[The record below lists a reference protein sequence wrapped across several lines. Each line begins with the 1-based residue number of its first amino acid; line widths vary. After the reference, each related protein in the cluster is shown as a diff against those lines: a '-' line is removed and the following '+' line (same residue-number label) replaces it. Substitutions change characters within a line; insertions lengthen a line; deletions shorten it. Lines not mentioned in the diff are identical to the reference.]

1 MKIKVAPSL
10 LACHA
15 GEEKKEMQ
23 RLTLSGADWLHFDVM
38 DGKFVPNTSFSEED
52 FRRISSFSSLP
63 MDVHIMVEDPFS
75 YLSFYGNEKAHVLT
89 FHYEALQNDEER
101 WKMIRGIHGFSMKAG
116 MSIKP
121 NTPVEFVYPF
131 LKELDVILIMSVE
144 PGFGGQAFLPIALD
158 KIRALRKKIDQS
170 GYSTLIEVDGGINQ
184 KTGEEVR
191 LAGADVLVA
200 GSYLFHKEDVETRIH
215 DLKGE

>member
-10 LACHA
+10 LACHV
-15 GEEKKEMQ
+15 GEEEKEMQ

-101 WKMIRGIHGFSMKAG
+101 WKMIREIHGFSMKAG

-121 NTPVEFVYPF
+121 NTPVEVVYPF

-158 KIRALRKKIDQS
+158 KIRALRKEIDQR

>member
-1 MKIKVAPSL
+1 MKVKVAPSL

-15 GEEKKEMQ
+15 GEEEKEIR

-38 DGKFVPNTSFSEED
+38 DGKFVPNTSFNEDD
-52 FRRISSFSSLP
+52 FRRVSHFCSLP

-75 YLSFYGNEKAHVLT
+75 YLSFYGNARAHVLT

-101 WKMIRGIHGFSMKAG
+101 WKMIHEIHGFSMKAG

-121 NTPVEFVYPF
+121 NTPVEVVYPF
-131 LKELDVILIMSVE
+131 LKELDVILVMSVE
-144 PGFGGQAFLPIALD
+144 PGFGGQAFLPMALD
-158 KIRALRKKIDQS
+158 KIHALRKVIDEN
-170 GYSTLIEVDGGINQ
+170 GYSTFIEVDGGINQ

-191 LAGADVLVA
+191 LAGADVVVA
-200 GSYLFHKEDVETRIH
+200 GSYLFHKEDVEIRIR